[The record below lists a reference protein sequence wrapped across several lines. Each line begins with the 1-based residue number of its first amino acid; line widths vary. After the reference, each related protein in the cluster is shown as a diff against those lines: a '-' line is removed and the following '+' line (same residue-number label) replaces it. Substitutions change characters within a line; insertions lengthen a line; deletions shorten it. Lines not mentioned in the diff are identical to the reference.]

1 MIKLQIV
8 DGSLQVSN
16 NGTVILVAPKN
27 SCAIDVLSLYD
38 TIPLVV
44 IYNKYLGTSTNIFT
58 QPLAN
63 CVDSVNVPFSVNTFI
78 DFAEANFGF
87 DTTGGGCGGCN
98 SPFKYNANLSG
109 IEPIIGS
116 NNASGTLSTIGG
128 GSTNTASG
136 VYSTIGGG
144 VSNSIGANSLYSV
157 VSGGQCN
164 VQDYSNHS
172 VINGGVSNAIGG
184 GGCAFIGGGQTN
196 QMYGT
201 SNWSFIGGG
210 QYHINQGDHNFIG
223 AGYCNKIYDTV
234 NQSAISTIVGG
245 IQNTICESRC
255 SFIGGGG
262 SNIICNGNSANFYN
276 LNNSILGGYNN
287 KIGNNPAYCCVFN
300 SYNVISGGCE
310 NIICSNENR
319 VRNNFIGGGRS
330 NQICSNVNSTT
341 CQSIIVGGFNNRLYN
356 EFNVIVGGYGNK
368 NYSLCSFIGGGKYN
382 YINRNGESHAIVG
395 GKCNKICT
403 GNSYNYNF
411 IGGGCC
417 NYISSNSCYSSIIG
431 GVCNRTCGCS
441 NVHIIGCNICAN
453 ANDYTFMN
461 NLKVCGNVNI
471 TGSISK
477 GSGSFSISHPNPSKN
492 KTHKLIHSFVESP
505 TAGDNIYRYEV
516 EVINGIATIKLPDYY
531 EYLNEN
537 TQIWV
542 TPKNGFGIA
551 YGVVAE
557 DLKTATI
564 YADKDLIYNVLI
576 IGTRKDKLAK
586 EYWKGAELEIV

>member
-38 TIPLVV
+38 AIPLVV
-44 IYNKYLGTSTNIFT
+44 IYNKYLGNSTNIFT

-63 CVDSVNVPFSVNTFI
+63 CVDSTNTPFSVNTFI
-78 DFAEANFGF
+78 DFAEANLGF
-87 DTTGGGCGGCN
+87 DTTGGGCGGAGCT
-98 SPFKYNANLSG
+98 SPFQYNANLTG
-109 IEPIIGS
+109 IQPVLGS
-116 NNASGTLSTIGG
+116 NNASGT
-128 GSTNTASG
+128 
-136 VYSTIGGG
+136 YSTIGGG
-144 VSNSIGANSLYSV
+144 NSNSISANSAYSL

-164 VQDYSNHS
+164 VQDYSCHS
-172 VINGGVSNAIGG
+172 VINGGINNCING

-196 QMYGT
+196 QMYSL

-210 QYHINQGDHNFIG
+210 QINNNKGCHNFIG
-223 AGYCNKIYDTV
+223 AGYNNKIYDSI
-234 NQSAISTIVGG
+234 NNSAFSSIVGG
-245 IQNTICESRC
+245 TTNNICQSRC

-262 SNIICNGNSANFYN
+262 GNFIENCYPSGNFYN

-287 KIGNNPAYCCVFN
+287 KIGNNPANCCVAN
-300 SYNVISGGCE
+300 RYNVILGGQN
-310 NIICSNENR
+310 NIMCSNENR
-319 VRNNFIGGGRS
+319 LQGNFLGGGCC
-330 NQICSNVNSTT
+330 NITCSNLSFETNFSV
-341 CQSIIVGGFNNRLYN
+341 IVGGSYN
-356 EFNVIVGGYGNK
+356 KIYNSNNVIVGGQYNR
-368 NYSLCSFIGGGKYN
+368 NYSPCSFIGGGFCN
-382 YINRNGESHAIVG
+382 YINRRGYYHAIVG
-395 GKCNKICT
+395 GKYNKICT
-403 GNSYNYNF
+403 NNSFNYNF

-417 NYISSNSCYSSIIG
+417 NYISSNSCNSSIIG
-431 GVCNRTCGCS
+431 GVCNRTCGCG
-441 NVHIIGCNICAN
+441 NVHIIGSNICAD

-461 NLKVCGNVNI
+461 NLKVSGNVNI

-516 EVINGIATIKLPDYY
+516 EVINGIATIQLPDYY

-586 EYWKGAELEIV
+586 EYWKGAEVEIV

>member
-1 MIKLQIV
+1 M
-8 DGSLQVSN
+8 
-16 NGTVILVAPKN
+16 
-27 SCAIDVLSLYD
+27 
-38 TIPLVV
+38 
-44 IYNKYLGTSTNIFT
+44 
-58 QPLAN
+58 
-63 CVDSVNVPFSVNTFI
+63 
-78 DFAEANFGF
+78 
-87 DTTGGGCGGCN
+87 
-98 SPFKYNANLSG
+98 
-109 IEPIIGS
+109 
-116 NNASGTLSTIGG
+116 
-128 GSTNTASG
+128 
-136 VYSTIGGG
+136 YS
-144 VSNSIGANSLYSV
+144 S
-157 VSGGQCN
+157 
-164 VQDYSNHS
+164 
-172 VINGGVSNAIGG
+172 
-184 GGCAFIGGGQTN
+184 
-196 QMYGT
+196 

-210 QYHINQGDHNFIG
+210 QNHINKGCHNFIG
-223 AGYCNKIYDTV
+223 AGYCNKIYDNV
-234 NQSAISTIVGG
+234 NQSAFSTIVGG

-276 LNNSILGGYNN
+276 LNNSILGGYSN
-287 KIGNNPAYCCVFN
+287 KIGNNPAYCCIFN
-300 SYNVISGGCE
+300 SYNVISGGTG
-310 NIICSNENR
+310 NIICSNERR
-319 VRNNFIGGGRS
+319 VRNSFIGGGFE
-330 NQICSNVNSTT
+330 NQIYSNVNFST
-341 CQSIIVGGFNNRLYN
+341 CQSIIVGGSNNRLYN
-356 EFNVIVGGYGNK
+356 DYNVIVGGLCNK
-368 NYSLCSFIGGGKYN
+368 NYSAQSFIG
-382 YINRNGESHAIVG
+382 G

-403 GNSYNYNF
+403 NNSYNYNF

-417 NYISSNSCYSSIIG
+417 NYISSNSCNSSIIG
-431 GVCNRTCGCS
+431 GVCNRTCGCG
-441 NVHIIGCNICAN
+441 NVHIIGSNICAN

-461 NLKVCGNVNI
+461 NLKVSGNVNI